1 MRKFAWCV
9 LALAVAGGFWLFIE
23 QRRSPLPPDLSGLLA
38 YVSDRSGAN
47 ALYLRRLPRGA
58 DRRLTFLTEAVGEP
72 AFSPDG
78 SRIAFSAEG
87 RIGVVSVASGDVR
100 MLTLGVDWSD
110 GSPAWRPDGAALL
123 VVARREGEANADIHL
138 LTPVDAPAGQAQ
150 RRPLTLT
157 PGLDE
162 SGPKFC
168 PDGSCMVFVRQD
180 SVFRLDLAEG
190 RTRRL
195 TRGFR
200 LMRQPRFLSS
210 GRLLCLW
217 SQEKQHGIDVM
228 DADGK
233 NQETIWQ
240 GSVYYRNVAPSPDG
254 RFLAATYT
262 FDLRFQPQEALRLR
276 RVEELRLLDWRGNV
290 VGELARS
297 SLHANHSPDWAK

>member
-1 MRKFAWCV
+1 MKLAWAF
-9 LALAVAGGFWLFIE
+9 LALAMAAGLWLFAE
-23 QRRSPLPPDLSGLLA
+23 RRRSSLPPELTGLLA

-47 ALYLRRLPRGA
+47 ALYLRRLPQGA
-58 DRRLTFLTEAVGEP
+58 DRRLTFLTEAVDEP
-72 AFSPDG
+72 VFAPDG
-78 SRIAFSAEG
+78 GRIAFSAEG
-87 RIGVVSVASGDVR
+87 RIGIVSLSTGDVR

-110 GSPAWRPDGAALL
+110 ASPAWRPDGGALL
-123 VVARREGEANADIHL
+123 VAARRTGDANADIHL
-138 LTPVDAPAGQAQ
+138 LTPLDAAPGQAQ

-162 SGPKFC
+162 SAPQFS
-168 PDGSCMVFVRQD
+168 PDGASAVFVRQD
-180 SVFRLDLAEG
+180 NVFRLDLADG

-195 TRGFR
+195 TGGFR
-200 LMRQPRFLSS
+200 RMRQPRFLAS

-233 NQETIWQ
+233 NQQTLWQ
-240 GSVYYRNVAPSPDG
+240 GTVFYRNVAPSSDG

-262 FDLRFQPQEALRLR
+262 FDLRFHLLEALRLR

-290 VGELARS
+290 VAELAS
-297 SLHANHSPDWAK
+297 SSFHANHSPDWAK

>member
-1 MRKFAWCV
+1 MRALAWGL
-9 LALAVAGGFWLFIE
+9 LALALAGGLWLFVE
-23 QRRSPLPPDLSGLLA
+23 HRRSPLPPELTGLLA

-47 ALYLRRLPRGA
+47 ALYLRRLPGAA
-58 DRRLTFLTEAVGEP
+58 DRRLTYLTEAVDEP

-78 SRIAFSAEG
+78 GKIAFSAEG
-87 RIGVVSVASGDVR
+87 RVGVVGLGSGDVR

-110 GSPAWRPDGAALL
+110 ASPAWRPDGAALL
-123 VVARREGEANADIHL
+123 VAARRPGEAMADIHL

-162 SGPKFC
+162 SAPQFC
-168 PDGSCMVFVRQD
+168 PDGSCVVFVRQD
-180 SVFRLDLAEG
+180 SVFRLDLAER

-195 TRGFR
+195 TGGFR
-200 LMRQPRFLSS
+200 RMRQPRFLSS

-217 SQEKQHGIDVM
+217 TQEKLHGIDVM
-228 DADGK
+228 DVDGR

-262 FDLRFQPQEALRLR
+262 FDLRFQPLEALRLR

-290 VGELARS
+290 IAALAS
-297 SLHANHSPDWAK
+297 SSRHANHSPDWAK